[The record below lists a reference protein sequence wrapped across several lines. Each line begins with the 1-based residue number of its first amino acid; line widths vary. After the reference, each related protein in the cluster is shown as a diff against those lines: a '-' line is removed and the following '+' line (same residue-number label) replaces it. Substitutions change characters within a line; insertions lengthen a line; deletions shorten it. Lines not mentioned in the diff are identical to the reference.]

1 MARQV
6 CQTATWW
13 GKDHWNWPLTSPLT
27 IPALSSCPWSLLPCS
42 TPCQPDFPKT
52 YQALPCFALSKGFN
66 LEFGAS
72 LLSAAMLANIIFK
85 LILGPLANK
94 IGPTKT
100 TIYSALVLVFAY
112 GILLTSQHT
121 GLLLVGAFLY
131 GICYFVPPLALPLLT
146 NQFFGKA
153 QANRIYPFISLDW
166 FVRCLFDFGHWL
178 CLWLHSI
185 IWSGYIGLAGG
196 DWLEYCLINLLS
208 KTAEKPR

>member
-1 MARQV
+1 M
-6 CQTATWW
+6 
-13 GKDHWNWPLTSPLT
+13 
-27 IPALSSCPWSLLPCS
+27 
-42 TPCQPDFPKT
+42 
-52 YQALPCFALSKGFN
+52 
-66 LEFGAS
+66 EFGAS

-146 NQFFGKA
+146 NQFFGKS
-153 QANRIYPFISLDW
+153 QANRIYPFISLLTGLSGA
-166 FVRCLFDFGHWL
+166 FSISAIGYVYDFTQSYEVAILTLLVVTGL
-178 CLWLHSI
+178 SI
-185 IWSGYIGLAGG
+185 ALLI
-196 DWLEYCLINLLS
+196 YCLGQL
-208 KTAEKPR
+208 KDQGKA